1 VYSYTISLE
10 NLRDMASSKFPEKYS
25 TDISRRQVLK
35 SISQAAVGVT
45 AITQAPYVFA
55 KQRTQL
61 RVLGTHVTLQEELR
75 QKAMQDL
82 DIDLIFEPRGSAA
95 VLQKAST
102 NPQSFDLYEQ
112 WSNSIRP
119 LWQSGS
125 IQPIDKKRL
134 KYWDEINP
142 LTKTGKVSPDAKYG
156 AGDAPYKMLH
166 IQADG
171 KLGTEHTDQISFLPY
186 VHNVDS
192 FGYNTNAIKQ
202 GEAYKTESW
211 GWLLDPKHSGK
222 VGIINAPTIGLFDL
236 ALATQAQGLVK
247 FDDIGNLTR
256 TDLDRLFNVLIDF
269 KRQNHFSGFW
279 NSVPESVDFM
289 RTGRVNIQSMFSPA
303 VSTLNGQNIPVRFAA
318 PKEGYRGWHG
328 VMCLSS
334 ASQGRSKDA
343 AYDYMNWWLSGWPG
357 AFIAKQGYYISNPRR
372 SAAYLSPAEWD
383 YWYAGKKATH
393 ALKGTDGKISVP
405 QGDIRSGGS
414 YTKRFS
420 NVAVWNTAM
429 PTYDYSLQKWYEFIS
444 S

>member
-1 VYSYTISLE
+1 MAIS
-10 NLRDMASSKFPEKYS
+10 NLPTKVSQDV
-25 TDISRRQVLK
+25 SRRQALK
-35 SISQAAVGVT
+35 SISQAVVGVA
-45 AITQAPYVFA
+45 AITQAPYVFS

-61 RVLGTHVTLQEELR
+61 RVLGTHVTLQEKLR
-75 QKAMQDL
+75 QKAMEDL
-82 DIDLIFEPRGSAA
+82 GIDLIFEPRGSAA
-95 VLQKAST
+95 VLQKASM

-119 LWQSGS
+119 LWASGS
-125 IQPIDKKRL
+125 IQPIEKKRL
-134 KYWDEINP
+134 QYWDEINP
-142 LTKTGKVSPDAKYG
+142 LSKTGKISTDARLG
-156 AGDAPYKMLH
+156 AGDAPYKILH
-166 IQADG
+166 IQPDG
-171 KLGTEHTDQISFLPY
+171 TLGTEHTDKISFLPY

-192 FGYNTNAIKQ
+192 FGYNTNVIKQ

-211 GWLLDPKHSGK
+211 GWLLDPKYSGK
-222 VGIINAPTIGLFDL
+222 VGIVNDPTIGLFDL

-247 FDDIGNLTR
+247 FDNIGNLSK

-289 RTGRVNIQSMFSPA
+289 RTGRVAIQSMFSPA
-303 VSTLNGQNIPVRFAA
+303 VSALNGQGVPVTFAA

-334 ASQGRSKDA
+334 ASQGRNKDA

-357 AFIAKQGYYISNPRR
+357 AFIAKQGYYISNPAR
-372 SAAYLSPAEWD
+372 STSFLSPAEWD
-383 YWYAGKKATH
+383 YWYEGKKATQ
-393 ALKGTDGKISVP
+393 ALKGIDDKISVQ

-414 YTKRFS
+414 YIKRFS